1 MTRYIKHCYLSLIRC
16 SCLLVMFSGLSA
28 CAYLGDT
35 AGQDQEQMP
44 SAESEIKSTPEQ
56 DEKNKQAE
64 QKPFIDIPSNPYLS
78 NQPKIDQA
86 GLTLFASATAAM
98 GEQHYDEAEKY
109 LFKLTE
115 DYPHLSGP
123 FLNLGLIAK
132 NRKHY
137 TAAEQ
142 RFKQAIERNS
152 NNVEAYN
159 QLAVMYRELGQ
170 FELAENYYQQALA
183 VWPGYLD
190 IYLNLGMLYELYMGE
205 LKSALQQ
212 YQRYQSFQ
220 QEPDRRVNG
229 WIKDLQRRIAK
240 QEAAG

>member
-1 MTRYIKHCYLSLIRC
+1 MTRYIKHSYLSLIRC

-28 CAYLGDT
+28 CANFGDT
-35 AGQDQEQMP
+35 ADQNQQQMP
-44 SAESEIKSTPEQ
+44 SSESEIKSTLEQ
-56 DEKNKQAE
+56 EEKNKLAE
-64 QKPFIDIPSNPYLS
+64 QKPFIDIPPNPYLN

-86 GLTLFASATAAM
+86 GLELFASATVAM

-109 LFKLTE
+109 LLKLIE

-123 FLNLGLIAK
+123 FLNLGIIAK
-132 NRKHY
+132 NRQHY
-137 TAAEQ
+137 TVAEQ
-142 RFKQAIERNS
+142 HFKHAIELNP

-170 FELAENYYQQALA
+170 FELAEHYYQQALA

-205 LKSALQQ
+205 LESALQQ

-220 QEPDRRVNG
+220 QEPERRVKG